1 LTRTQESAGQRRVYS
16 LGVADGICN
25 NCGTTL
31 VGEFCHRCGQR
42 EVDEWKS
49 IGSIARH
56 VWNELVS
63 LDYKTVRSVA
73 ALVYPGYLA
82 AEFIA
87 GRRGRYLGPL
97 KVYFLAAALFFFIA
111 PRATDFTFERQMA
124 LDWDGEFRAQVEKRI
139 AETHMSRELFGERF
153 GSRAQTVYTIAPILS
168 VLTYT
173 FLLRL
178 LYRRRFPWL
187 GPHIV
192 FAMYYTAFMYIVALF
207 IHGINNVF
215 EPPNGYVLIAVQC
228 AIVVPF
234 MFVALRRVYG
244 ERPGLTFVK
253 TLTLLVLAFVI
264 DMPVAI
270 AATRLSITLT

>member
-1 LTRTQESAGQRRVYS
+1 M
-16 LGVADGICN
+16 ADLVCN
-25 NCGTTL
+25 NCGAAL
-31 VGEFCHRCGQR
+31 LGPFCHQCGQR
-42 EVDEWKS
+42 EIDEWRT
-49 IGSIARH
+49 IGAIVRQF
-56 VWNELVS
+56 WDELVN
-63 LDYKTVRSVA
+63 LDYKAARSVA
-73 ALVYPGYLA
+73 ALLRPGHLA

-87 GRRGRYLGPL
+87 GRRGRHLGPL

-124 LDWDGEFRAQVEKRI
+124 LDWDGDFRAQVEKRI
-139 AETHMSRELFGERF
+139 AETHMSRELFAERF
-153 GSRAQTVYTIAPILS
+153 GSTAQTVYTIAPMLS
-168 VLTYT
+168 VLTVT

-192 FAMYYTAFMYIVALF
+192 FALYYIAFMYLVALF
-207 IHGINNVF
+207 IHGVNNVF
-215 EPPNGYVLIAVQC
+215 EPPNGYILIAIQYG
-228 AIVVPF
+228 IVVPF

-244 ERPGLTFVK
+244 EPPGLTFGK
-253 TLTLLVLAFVI
+253 TLTLLVLAFLI